1 MSTYRERQK
10 REQKPRPAAAVMSCV
25 YIILVAAI
33 AFAVASVV
41 MARVDLYEVLGL
53 KGAELP
59 LIKVPGEDIPE
70 WALRLVLTAI
80 IFFLLQPLFV
90 LFTGFFTRRK
100 REDEFN
106 QPPPSSWRR

>member
-1 MSTYRERQK
+1 
-10 REQKPRPAAAVMSCV
+10 MSCV
-25 YIILVAAI
+25 YVILVAAI

-41 MARVDLYEVLGL
+41 MARGDLYEVLGL

-90 LFTGFFTRRK
+90 IFTGLFTRRK
-100 REDEFN
+100 REDEFD